1 MRWLRHSRLRG
12 DEDHEDGIGPE
23 LHCRRLCNLTFQPPF
38 YNIFIPPTGTRAPPS
53 EMATHL
59 QQQTRNRRK

>member
-1 MRWLRHSRLRG
+1 MLLV
-12 DEDHEDGIGPE
+12 EDDG
-23 LHCRRLCNLTFQPPF
+23 NVA
-38 YNIFIPPTGTRAPPS
+38 IPPTGTRAPPS

>member
-1 MRWLRHSRLRG
+1 MLLV
-12 DEDHEDGIGPE
+12 EDDGNVAVTPAS
-23 LHCRRLCNLTFQPPF
+23 
-38 YNIFIPPTGTRAPPS
+38 TRAPPS